1 MSLNQDCTVLA
12 LDKTPDY
19 VYHQIMKEDGKE
31 DGKLKEKDGKLKE
44 NETEDNYLISLP
56 GRQMSQGIS
65 SQITSNI
72 THIK

>member
-31 DGKLKEKDGKLKE
+31 DGKLKE

-56 GRQMSQGIS
+56 GRHMSQGIS
-65 SQITSNI
+65 PQITCNFTYFISNH
-72 THIK
+72 TT

>member
-19 VYHQIMKEDGKE
+19 VYHQIMKEDGK
-31 DGKLKEKDGKLKE
+31 LRE

-56 GRQMSQGIS
+56 GWHMSQGIS
-65 SQITSNI
+65 PQITSNV
-72 THIK
+72 THIKWMSNDTTRIK